1 MKEQSGRADWVSGG
15 MQEES
20 KKQSGDERA
29 GGGYPLLETINI
41 PDDLRKLDEP
51 ELVELADEL
60 RRFLIDSVSQTG
72 GHLASGLGVVELTI
86 ALHYIFNTPDDRLI
100 WDVGHQAYPHK
111 ILTGRREQ
119 MAGLRKKDGLS
130 GFPNRSESQYDAFGT
145 GHSSTSIGAAL
156 GMAVAAKHKGE
167 ERNVIAV
174 IGDGAMSAG
183 MAFEAMNHAGALD
196 QNLLIV
202 LNDNDMSISAPVG
215 AFSNHLAR
223 LLSGKLYT
231 SVRQTSMS
239 ALSHLP
245 PLSDLFERAEEHMKG
260 MVMPGTL
267 FEELGISYIGPIDG
281 HDLPTLLKTMR
292 NMHNI
297 KGPRLLHVVTKK
309 GKGYEPAESDPCAYH
324 GVSPF
329 DQETGKMA
337 KKSSGPTYTQ
347 VFGQWLCDTAAKDS
361 RLMAITPAMRE
372 GSGMVEFSQKFPERY
387 FDVGIAEQHALTF
400 AAGLACEGVK
410 PVVAIYSSFLQR
422 AYDQLI
428 HDVALQNLDVTF
440 AVDRAGQVGE
450 DGATH
455 AGSFDLSYVR
465 TIPNMLILAPADEN
479 ECRQMLQTAYDYQ
492 GPAMVRYPRGSGP
505 GAEIESQ
512 IEPLPIGKGE
522 VCRRGC
528 GEVALLAFGSRL
540 AAAQEAAE
548 ALDATVVNMRF
559 VKPLDEALLLEL
571 AASHE
576 LLVTIEEN
584 ALQGGA
590 GSAVNEWLINAG
602 CRVQLLNLG
611 LPDQFIEQASHA
623 EQMHS
628 AGLDR
633 LGIEQSV
640 AETLASSAIEQN
652 VSIANCGG

>member
-1 MKEQSGRADWVSGG
+1 

-20 KKQSGDERA
+20 SKQQSEAAMQD
-29 GGGYPLLETINI
+29 GYPLLDGVNVPE
-41 PDDLRKLDEP
+41 DLRRLDEA
-51 ELVELADEL
+51 ELIKLADEL
-60 RRFLIDSVSQTG
+60 RRFLIETVSKTG
-72 GHLASGLGVVELTI
+72 GHLASGLGVVELTV
-86 ALHYIFNTPDDRLI
+86 ALHYIFNTPEDRLI

-111 ILTGRREQ
+111 ILTGRRQQ
-119 MAGLRKKDGLS
+119 MSALRKKDGLA
-130 GFPNRSESQYDAFGT
+130 GFPNRSESSFDAFGT

-167 ERNVIAV
+167 EREVIAI

-231 SVRQTSMS
+231 SVRQTGMS

-245 PLSDLFERAEEHMKG
+245 PLSELFERAEEHMKG

-309 GKGYEPAESDPCAYH
+309 GKGFGPAENDPCTYH

-329 DQETGKMA
+329 DPETGKMD
-337 KKSSGPTYTQ
+337 KKSTGPTYTQ
-347 VFGQWLCDTAAKDS
+347 VFGRWLCDTAEKDS

-372 GSGMVEFSQKFPERY
+372 GSGMVEYSQSYPDRY
-387 FDVGIAEQHALTF
+387 FDVGIAEQHAVTF

-422 AYDQLI
+422 AYDQLV

-479 ECRQMLQTAYDYQ
+479 ECRQMLQTAYDYE

-505 GAEIESQ
+505 GVAVETQ
-512 IEPLPIGKGE
+512 IETLPIGKGK
-522 VCRRGC
+522 VCRQGN
-528 GEVALLAFGSRL
+528 GQIALLAFGSRL
-540 AAAQEAAE
+540 AVAQEAGE

-571 AASHE
+571 AINHD

-590 GSAVNEWLINAG
+590 GSAVNEWLNSAG
-602 CRVQLLNLG
+602 CQVRLLNLG
-611 LPDQFIEQASHA
+611 LPDYFIEQASHA
-623 EQMHS
+623 EQMQR
-628 AGLDR
+628 AGLDQQ
-633 LGIEQSV
+633 GIEQAV
-640 AETLASSAIEQN
+640 AEWLAADELEEPLNSAA
-652 VSIANCGG
+652 SGG

>member
-1 MKEQSGRADWVSGG
+1 

-20 KKQSGDERA
+20 NKQQSEAAPQD
-29 GGGYPLLETINI
+29 GYPLLERVNV
-41 PDDLRKLDEP
+41 PEDLRKLDES
-51 ELVELADEL
+51 ELVELAGEL
-60 RRFLIDSVSQTG
+60 RRFLIDSVSKTG
-72 GHLASGLGVVELTI
+72 GHLASGLGVVELTV
-86 ALHYIFNTPDDRLI
+86 ALHYIFNTPEDRLI

-111 ILTGRREQ
+111 ILTGRRQQ
-119 MAGLRKKDGLS
+119 MGKLRKKDGLA
-130 GFPNRSESQYDAFGT
+130 GFPNRSESTFDAFGT

-156 GMAVAAKHKGE
+156 GMAVAAKQKGE
-167 ERNVIAV
+167 EREVIAI

-196 QNLLIV
+196 QNLLII
-202 LNDNDMSISAPVG
+202 LNDNDMSISPPVG

-231 SVRQTSMS
+231 SVRQTGMS

-309 GKGYEPAESDPCAYH
+309 GKGFEPAENDPCAYH

-329 DQETGKMA
+329 DPETGKMA
-337 KKSSGPTYTQ
+337 KKSTSPTYTE
-347 VFGQWLCDTAAKDS
+347 VFGRWLCDTAEKDS

-372 GSGMVEFSQKFPERY
+372 GSGMVEYSQSYPDRY
-387 FDVGIAEQHALTF
+387 FDVGIAEQHAVTF

-455 AGSFDLSYVR
+455 AGNFDLSYVR

-479 ECRQMLQTAYDYQ
+479 ECRQMLQTAYDYE
-492 GPAMVRYPRGSGP
+492 GPAMVRYPRGCGP
-505 GAEIESQ
+505 GVAVETQ
-512 IEPLPIGKGE
+512 IETLPIGKGK
-522 VCRRGC
+522 VCRQGNGRI
-528 GEVALLAFGSRL
+528 ALLAFGSRL
-540 AAAQEAAE
+540 AAAKESGE

-559 VKPLDEALLLEL
+559 VKPLDEALLLAL
-571 AASHE
+571 AMNHD

-590 GSAVNEWLINAG
+590 GSAVNECLISAG
-602 CRVQLLNLG
+602 CQVQLLNLG
-611 LPDQFIEQASHA
+611 LPDYFIEQASHA
-623 EQMHS
+623 EQMFR

-633 LGIEQSV
+633 QGIEQSV
-640 AETLASSAIEQN
+640 AELLAAAGLEEPLSSIASS
-652 VSIANCGG
+652 G